1 LKIDTINLL
10 GAATQGEL
18 TTVSRHLW
26 QWEGGTWAWCSSS
39 SGGSGAG
46 FCDESSGRNM
56 CPVR

>member
-26 QWEGGTWAWCSSS
+26 QWEGGGLGVAAAAAAAYW
-39 SGGSGAG
+39 
-46 FCDESSGRNM
+46 R
-56 CPVR
+56 RLL